1 MFIVHQESVFVFVSI
16 SVWQIP
22 QSVHVQPELRY
33 VRYTYTQPTIHKWRI
48 FTELL
53 LFLYNKDH
61 EMNGILFCSLAAIT
75 WATRKTIDANM
86 RFWFLW
92 HMNGQNQS
100 FRLFQYLHSISCYY
114 VTHFSIYKNT
124 DQTVWETSICVF
136 QQKFNAKRLHA
147 IFSLCHF
154 FSLSLPFHF
163 TECVAVSIRS
173 GASIELVSVLLHLK
187 AVSANKINHN
197 FAWFVC
203 IFFSR
208 NGIDFCEITKWMKSW
223 LRAT

>member
-1 MFIVHQESVFVFVSI
+1 
-16 SVWQIP
+16 
-22 QSVHVQPELRY
+22 
-33 VRYTYTQPTIHKWRI
+33 
-48 FTELL
+48 
-53 LFLYNKDH
+53 
-61 EMNGILFCSLAAIT
+61 MNGILFCSLAAAIT

-114 VTHFSIYKNT
+114 VTHFSNIKIRTKLYEKLRFVYFSKNST
-124 DQTVWETSICVF
+124 QSDF
-136 QQKFNAKRLHA
+136 MP
-147 IFSLCHF
+147 FSLCVC
-154 FSLSLPFHF
+154 FSLSLPFYF

-197 FAWFVC
+197 FA
-203 IFFSR
+203 
-208 NGIDFCEITKWMKSW
+208 
-223 LRAT
+223 